1 MKSQGKNSQETKETS
16 EQESDMTQILEL
28 SNREFKITMTN
39 TLMALMDKVGTM
51 QNHMGNHST
60 EMEHK
65 RKDPVEMLEMLEVN
79 ICFCWASNTTKKT
92 ITKHENRDR
101 NYTS

>member
-1 MKSQGKNSQETKETS
+1 
-16 EQESDMTQILEL
+16 
-28 SNREFKITMTN
+28 MTN

-79 ICFCWASNTTKKT
+79 MLLLGIQHDQEKN
-92 ITKHENRDR
+92 H
-101 NYTS
+101 